1 MEWTKGRKVM
11 AVICGIAVMFI
22 LYGIVHFIIMNSQYN
37 KVIEVIKQGDY
48 TRAEEM
54 LIDMNVKHKDDNLER
69 SEFGRCS
76 MLLYECE
83 DVDNLKHYFANSAAL
98 YIYITAMEYYNNNQF
113 ELANDRINLV
123 PENYRGAL
131 CEEIKTS
138 KQEINQ
144 RYEEYKKELEK
155 AKEEYLRTLPER
167 MAKKAAEEKQKLEE
181 KRASYADK
189 LPYQGMSELYI
200 EYTQLGKPD
209 KYQRIKKDSASDK
222 ERYDIYDTFYW
233 YNQGY
238 VVFCLNGT
246 VNSVSKESP
255 ETMEENYSGYRIK
268 EFDSKVINSDV
279 FSSDGR
285 LKEKNSTRSSSG
297 SSHSKRLYG
306 YSHGDSNHSSDSYNV
321 HDYDDPEDFYYDN
334 EDDFDGIDDA
344 ETYFY
349 DHND

>member
-11 AVICGIAVMFI
+11 AVICGIAILFM
-22 LYGIVHFIIMNSQYN
+22 LYGIVHFIIMNNQYN

-83 DVDNLKHYFANSAAL
+83 DVDNLKHYFA
-98 YIYITAMEYYNNNQF
+98 
-113 ELANDRINLV
+113 
-123 PENYRGAL
+123 
-131 CEEIKTS
+131 
-138 KQEINQ
+138 
-144 RYEEYKKELEK
+144 
-155 AKEEYLRTLPER
+155 
-167 MAKKAAEEKQKLEE
+167 
-181 KRASYADK
+181 
-189 LPYQGMSELYI
+189 
-200 EYTQLGKPD
+200 
-209 KYQRIKKDSASDK
+209 
-222 ERYDIYDTFYW
+222 
-233 YNQGY
+233 
-238 VVFCLNGT
+238 
-246 VNSVSKESP
+246 
-255 ETMEENYSGYRIK
+255 
-268 EFDSKVINSDV
+268 
-279 FSSDGR
+279 
-285 LKEKNSTRSSSG
+285 NSTRSSSG

>member
-1 MEWTKGRKVM
+1 MEWTKGKKVM
-11 AVICGIAVMFI
+11 AVIGGIAI
-22 LYGIVHFIIMNSQYN
+22 LFMIYGIVHFIIMNNQYN

-83 DVDNLKHYFANSAAL
+83 DVDNLKHYFANS
-98 YIYITAMEYYNNNQF
+98 
-113 ELANDRINLV
+113 
-123 PENYRGAL
+123 
-131 CEEIKTS
+131 
-138 KQEINQ
+138 
-144 RYEEYKKELEK
+144 
-155 AKEEYLRTLPER
+155 
-167 MAKKAAEEKQKLEE
+167 
-181 KRASYADK
+181 
-189 LPYQGMSELYI
+189 
-200 EYTQLGKPD
+200 
-209 KYQRIKKDSASDK
+209 
-222 ERYDIYDTFYW
+222 
-233 YNQGY
+233 
-238 VVFCLNGT
+238 
-246 VNSVSKESP
+246 
-255 ETMEENYSGYRIK
+255 
-268 EFDSKVINSDV
+268 DV
-279 FSSDGR
+279 FSKDGR

-321 HDYDDPEDFYYDN
+321 HNYDDPEDFYYDN

>member
-11 AVICGIAVMFI
+11 AVIGGIAI
-22 LYGIVHFIIMNSQYN
+22 LFMIYGIVHFIIMNNQYN

-123 PENYRGAL
+123 PENYSGAL

-144 RYEEYKKELEK
+144 RYEEYKQELEK

-167 MAKKAAEEKQKLEE
+167 MAKEAAEKKQKLEE

-209 KYQRIKKDSASDK
+209 KYQRTKKDSASDK
-222 ERYDIYDTFYW
+222 ERYDIYDTFY
-233 YNQGY
+233 
-238 VVFCLNGT
+238 
-246 VNSVSKESP
+246 
-255 ETMEENYSGYRIK
+255 
-268 EFDSKVINSDV
+268 
-279 FSSDGR
+279 
-285 LKEKNSTRSSSG
+285 
-297 SSHSKRLYG
+297 
-306 YSHGDSNHSSDSYNV
+306 
-321 HDYDDPEDFYYDN
+321 
-334 EDDFDGIDDA
+334 
-344 ETYFY
+344 
-349 DHND
+349 

>member
-11 AVICGIAVMFI
+11 AVIGGIAI
-22 LYGIVHFIIMNSQYN
+22 LFMIYGIVHFIIMNNQYN

-83 DVDNLKHYFANSAAL
+83 DVDNFKHYFA
-98 YIYITAMEYYNNNQF
+98 
-113 ELANDRINLV
+113 
-123 PENYRGAL
+123 
-131 CEEIKTS
+131 
-138 KQEINQ
+138 
-144 RYEEYKKELEK
+144 
-155 AKEEYLRTLPER
+155 
-167 MAKKAAEEKQKLEE
+167 
-181 KRASYADK
+181 
-189 LPYQGMSELYI
+189 
-200 EYTQLGKPD
+200 
-209 KYQRIKKDSASDK
+209 
-222 ERYDIYDTFYW
+222 
-233 YNQGY
+233 
-238 VVFCLNGT
+238 
-246 VNSVSKESP
+246 
-255 ETMEENYSGYRIK
+255 
-268 EFDSKVINSDV
+268 
-279 FSSDGR
+279 
-285 LKEKNSTRSSSG
+285 NSTRSSSG
-297 SSHSKRLYG
+297 SSHSSHSKRLYG

>member
-11 AVICGIAVMFI
+11 AVIGGIAI
-22 LYGIVHFIIMNSQYN
+22 LFMIYGIVHFIIMNNQYN

-83 DVDNLKHYFANSAAL
+83 DVDNLKHYFANSAVL
-98 YIYITAMEYYNNNQF
+98 YIYITAMEYYDNNQF

-123 PENYRGAL
+123 HENYRGAL
-131 CEEIKTS
+131 CEEIKKS

-167 MAKKAAEEKQKLEE
+167 MAKKVAEEKQKLEE
-181 KRASYADK
+181 KRTSYADE

-200 EYTQLGKPD
+200 EYT
-209 KYQRIKKDSASDK
+209 
-222 ERYDIYDTFYW
+222 
-233 YNQGY
+233 
-238 VVFCLNGT
+238 
-246 VNSVSKESP
+246 
-255 ETMEENYSGYRIK
+255 
-268 EFDSKVINSDV
+268 
-279 FSSDGR
+279 
-285 LKEKNSTRSSSG
+285 
-297 SSHSKRLYG
+297 
-306 YSHGDSNHSSDSYNV
+306 
-321 HDYDDPEDFYYDN
+321 
-334 EDDFDGIDDA
+334 
-344 ETYFY
+344 
-349 DHND
+349 